1 VLEIFITAII
11 ALVALAAFIAL
22 TAFTAFLAWKA
33 YSLFL
38 GLRAFRQDPVYVA
51 DYYLRNQLKD
61 RGVDPS
67 RIDQNSLAAAA
78 KKNVLKARR
87 PDGSVD
93 PNDLSDLLQQEAA
106 RLASATANRRHSRQS
121 PNLS

>member
-11 ALVALAAFIAL
+11 ALTALAAFIAL
-22 TAFTAFLAWKA
+22 AAFTAFLAWKA
-33 YSLFL
+33 YTLFL
-38 GLRAFRQDPVYVA
+38 GLRAFRQDPVFVA
-51 DYYLRNQLKD
+51 DSYLRNQLQD

-67 RIDQNSLAAAA
+67 RVDQDSLAKVAT
-78 KKNVLKARR
+78 KNVLKARR

-93 PNDLSDLLQQEAA
+93 PNALCDLLQQEAA